1 MDSGRRLV
9 RPTPDEPGDGTFADE
24 APLRLQPHEQS
35 SGNAGVATGAPWAER
50 VEIER
55 IVI

>member
-1 MDSGRRLV
+1 MNR
-9 RPTPDEPGDGTFADE
+9 DGTFADE
-24 APLRLQPHEQS
+24 APLRLRPHEQS
-35 SGNAGVATGAPWAER
+35 SGNAGVATGAPWAGR